1 MRPILPRKKELNGL
15 CALFLAAVVLSTSVP
30 VVYGVEAP
38 PELKAAIEKKKQE
51 EQELSNQIKAVQNV
65 LETTAGEKQTLQR
78 ELNQI
83 NNNVKQLDLGI
94 KYSKTAA
101 EKLGYEIQ
109 DTQYSIKESEQR
121 IAERR
126 KEIAEMLRQ
135 TQQKDT
141 SEGVLVSILK
151 GKSLTDTVGEIQ
163 ALIEFQNKFSQ
174 DIDELQGYTVE
185 LDGQLKTAEEKKRQ
199 KEIERENFKN
209 KKVILDQT
217 KQYQQQLLSQTKNK
231 EQIYQ
236 NSLVEL
242 KKRSD
247 QIDAEIARLEEEARK
262 GINFGALPK
271 IDTGPLMMPAQGRI
285 TQGYGATP
293 FAVKNYASKRHNGI
307 DIAGSI
313 GTPIYAAADGR
324 VAGIADQ
331 DLYCRKGAYG
341 RFVTITHYNGLTTLY
356 AHLSLWTV
364 SEGQEV
370 KKGDLIGYMGNTG
383 FSTGPHLHFTVY
395 ATPTFKIAP
404 ALKSCGPK
412 MPFGGDVNPFDYLA
426 K

>member
-1 MRPILPRKKELNGL
+1 MFRIYQKGIAIIVSITVLTGFFGIVR
-15 CALFLAAVVLSTSVP
+15 AAET
-30 VVYGVEAP
+30 P
-38 PELKAAIEKKKQE
+38 PEIKEAIEKKRQE
-51 EQELSNQIKAVQNV
+51 EQELGNQIKAVQGA
-65 LETTAGEKQTLQR
+65 LETTVGEKQTLQR

-101 EKLGYEIQ
+101 EKLSYEIQ
-109 DTQYSIKESEQR
+109 DTQYTIEESQER
-121 IAERR
+121 IAECK

-135 TQQKDT
+135 VQRKDT
-141 SEGVLVSILK
+141 SEGPIMAILK
-151 GKSLTDTVGEIQ
+151 GKSLADTVGEIQ
-163 ALIEFQNKFSQ
+163 ALLEFQDNFSQ
-174 DIDELQGYTVE
+174 EIGELQGFTKE
-185 LDGQLKTAEEKKRQ
+185 LDQQVKTAEEKKKQ
-199 KEIERENFKN
+199 KEIETENFKN

-217 KQYQQQLLSQTKNK
+217 KQYQQQLLNQTKNK

-236 NSLVEL
+236 NSLAEL
-242 KKRSD
+242 KKRQD
-247 QIDAEIARLEEEARK
+247 AIDAEIARLEAEARK
-262 GINFGALPK
+262 NINLGALPK
-271 IDTGPLMMPAQGRI
+271 VDTGPLMMPAQGKL
-285 TQGYGATP
+285 TQGYGSTP
-293 FAVKNYASKRHNGI
+293 FAIRNYASKRHNGI
-307 DIAGSI
+307 DIAAPI
-313 GTPIYAAADGR
+313 GTPIVAASDGR
-324 VAGIADQ
+324 VVGVADQ

-341 RFVTITHYNGLTTLY
+341 KFVAITHYNGLTTLY

-404 ALKSCGPK
+404 AVGSCGPK
-412 MPFGGDVNPFDYLA
+412 MPFGGDLNPFDYLA